1 MAKIPKRIYRKAG
14 LDFSNLDFANRVEKA
29 YVKRRVEAVARRIR
43 EMRIQRK
50 LSQEQLAEMTSV
62 SVGTIKC
69 IELNQRSPSLAV
81 LFKILYVLDRE
92 AIVLN

>member
-1 MAKIPKRIYRKAG
+1 MERAPKRSYRKTG
-14 LDFSNLDFANRVEKA
+14 LDFLNLDFSSKAERA
-29 YVKRRVEAVARRIR
+29 YVKRRVESVARQVR
-43 EMRIQRK
+43 EMRLRRN
-50 LSQEQLAEMTSV
+50 LSQEQLAELTSV
-62 SVGTIKC
+62 SVGTIKY